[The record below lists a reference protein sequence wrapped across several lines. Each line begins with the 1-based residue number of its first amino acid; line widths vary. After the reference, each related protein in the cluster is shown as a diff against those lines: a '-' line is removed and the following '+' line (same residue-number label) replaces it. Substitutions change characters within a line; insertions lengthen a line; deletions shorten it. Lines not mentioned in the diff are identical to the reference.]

1 MDASFE
7 SFFNRAM
14 GQEVP
19 PYPYQIKLATDPWP
33 EIVKVETGMG
43 KTAAI
48 ILSWLF
54 KRISNDPETPRRLI
68 YCLPMRVLVEQTAAN
83 ARAWI
88 DRLVKQDIL
97 PPSLWD
103 TLSFLSPAWMDP
115 ELSGVVKGV
124 GASGRGIEGML

>member
-7 SFFNRAM
+7 SFFKRAM
-14 GQEVP
+14 GQEVL
-19 PYPYQIKLATDPWP
+19 PYPYQMKLATDPWP

-54 KRISNDPETPRRLI
+54 KRTSNDPETPRRLI

-97 PPSLWD
+97 PPSKQPSVYLLMAVRSIL
-103 TLSFLSPAWMDP
+103 TGINITSRMLS
-115 ELSGVVKGV
+115 
-124 GASGRGIEGML
+124 